1 MSQPLFLARDTVVN
15 MSPCSPGSNVP
26 VDETIKQ
33 MQKTK
38 QTKHWTRSFQ
48 VILSAM
54 KKIKEEI

>member
-38 QTKHWTRSFQ
+38 QTKH
-48 VILSAM
+48 
-54 KKIKEEI
+54 

>member
-1 MSQPLFLARDTVVN
+1 MSQLLFLARGIVGN

-38 QTKHWTRSFQ
+38 QTKY
-48 VILSAM
+48 
-54 KKIKEEI
+54 